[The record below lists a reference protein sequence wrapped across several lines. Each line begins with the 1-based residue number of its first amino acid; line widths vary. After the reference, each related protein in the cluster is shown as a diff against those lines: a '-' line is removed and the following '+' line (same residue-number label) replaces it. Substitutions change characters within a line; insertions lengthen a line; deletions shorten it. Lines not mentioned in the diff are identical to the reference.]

1 VFCPKCGTQVPDGA
15 RFCFKCGNA
24 MPGGAGGGGGGAAAP
39 PPPPAAASPTIAP
52 AGAEAMKCPSCGG
65 PIHPAFGEMVITCD
79 YCGSSVSLGGAG
91 WKEIQKHTMLGL
103 KVSDR
108 NQLLAA
114 VRSAMDVGFMHRKD
128 FEDSKVLEDKL
139 QFVPF
144 WIIPASASTT
154 YEYQAVAASVGTT
167 VGTIVGAELLGSALN
182 RGRGGGFFPVP
193 IVTGPVVNSN
203 RSETIA
209 GQFEFPVIAVKSLA
223 SYQPRNYQFGLTER
237 TLFDRK
243 AVPSGAP
250 ILNGDLGETAAQ
262 GSAKA
267 FVQQAQS
274 DIAHKKHSV
283 VSKLQTTVDVSEGE
297 LLHVPIWS
305 FVLERKGQRMTMIVD
320 AHAGRAIPTV

>member
-1 VFCPKCGTQVPDGA
+1 
-15 RFCFKCGNA
+15 
-24 MPGGAGGGGGGAAAP
+24 
-39 PPPPAAASPTIAP
+39 
-52 AGAEAMKCPSCGG
+52 
-65 PIHPAFGEMVITCD
+65 MVITCD

-154 YEYQAVAASVGTT
+154 YEYQAVATSVGTT